1 MGNCCISK
9 KVKPKILI
17 IHDVKEITEPENSN
31 CKLEGSMSNKQTS
44 RSETGKRCQDAK
56 REKIRTS
63 VPEHPVA
70 LTTRPKTI
78 LEITRIKLAIC
89 RSNFLRD
96 LPNKTI
102 EELITQMKL
111 LQVKSK
117 DVIYGQDSLG
127 DRYYVLTNGQLKVS
141 ANDEEA
147 GFIHPGEG
155 IGELELLHDT
165 PRTCKVTAVTDAHL
179 WVLERERFSSVVKD
193 LEYRNW
199 QEDQEFVETLDLF
212 NDLTYE
218 EKKSLLMSSV
228 VMKFDQGSRIV
239 SEGESGS
246 VLYII
251 KEGSVTLTVNNS
263 IKRTMNTGDIF
274 CEQVILYDNRVSET
288 ATAQTK
294 TTCFTISKKSLKN
307 CLSFNLEHFIYKSC
321 IRIAL
326 EHSKILRRL
335 AKYQQQLLVNSF
347 QFLSFAKG
355 STIIDKGENLCEK
368 LRVII
373 RGGLNYKGVN
383 YDHYS
388 ILGDEYIISAAPCPA
403 SEAIIARCDTE
414 IAGLTR
420 EAFHNIL
427 GAEISNLFLS
437 SKLMNVIQKIP
448 ILRGISNK
456 RMARSLSH
464 LRIMEYCDSE
474 EIVTQGT
481 EATEFYIVK
490 KGSVEIYKDNVYMRT
505 IRKYDFFGERS
516 IIKQEIRS
524 ATAKAVGD
532 VICWVLNKNDFLNII
547 EARKTMLNK
556 RLMLQDDTVSLDN
569 LLYIKNLGQGHF
581 GNVYLVTHQDK
592 FTLYALKTVSKR
604 KVEKYQCFDALNLE
618 RKILLQLDDY
628 PFIIKL
634 VKTFRDDSRVYFLLE
649 YVRGL
654 DLFTTL
660 RQTSLLS
667 ESHAQFYAS
676 CLLLII
682 EHLHERNIVHR
693 DLKPENVMIDENGY
707 PMLIDFGAAKIVPDR
722 TVTIIG
728 TPHYMAPE
736 IILGLGYN
744 KSVDLWSLGVMIYEF
759 VFGRVPF
766 GEKAKGPQEVYSEI
780 LSSKTVSYP
789 HAIPKSEEL
798 VQLLE
803 KLLNKN
809 PSLREADLKCFDFF
823 KTMDFVRYS

>member
-17 IHDVKEITEPENSN
+17 IHEGKENTDSGNSIY
-31 CKLEGSMSNKQTS
+31 KIEGSMSNKQMS
-44 RSETGKRCQDAK
+44 RIESENISQDTRRAK
-56 REKIRTS
+56 RRTS
-63 VPEHPVA
+63 VPDHSVA
-70 LTTRPKTI
+70 IITRPKTV

-102 EELITQMKL
+102 EECITQMKL
-111 LQVKSK
+111 LRVKSRE
-117 DVIYGQDSLG
+117 VIYGQDSSG
-127 DRYYVLTNGQLKVS
+127 DRYYVLTTGQLKVYV
-141 ANDEEA
+141 NDEEA
-147 GFIHPGEG
+147 GLIQPGEG

-165 PRTCKVTAVTDAHL
+165 PRTCKVTALTDADL
-179 WVLERERFSSVVKD
+179 WVLERVSLLSIIKD
-193 LEYRNW
+193 LDYRNW
-199 QEDQEFVETLDLF
+199 QDNQEFIENLDLF
-212 NDLTYE
+212 DNLTYA
-218 EKKSLLMSSV
+218 EKKSLVMNSV
-228 VMKFDQGSRIV
+228 IMKFDQGSRII
-239 SEGESGS
+239 SKGESGS

-251 KEGSVTLTVNNS
+251 KEGSVTLTLNNF
-263 IKRTMNTGDIF
+263 IKCTMHSTDIF
-274 CEQVILYDNRVSET
+274 GEQAILYDNRISET
-288 ATAQTK
+288 VIAQTK
-294 TTCFTISKKSLKN
+294 TTCLTISKKSLQN
-307 CLSFNLEHFIYKSC
+307 CPGLNLEHYIYKNH

-335 AKYQQQLLVNSF
+335 AKYQQQLLINSF
-347 QFLSFAKG
+347 QVLCFSKG
-355 STIIDKGENLCEK
+355 TTILEKGENLCDK

-373 RGGLNYKGVN
+373 RGALNYKGVN
-383 YDHYS
+383 YDQYS

-403 SEAIIARCDTE
+403 SEVIIASYDTE
-414 IAGLTR
+414 IAELTR

-448 ILRGISNK
+448 LLRGMNSK
-456 RMARSLSH
+456 RMTRLLSH
-464 LRIMEYCDSE
+464 LRIMEYSDSQ

-481 EATEFYIVK
+481 ESTEFFIVK
-490 KGSVEIYKDNVYMRT
+490 KGSVKIYKDNLYIRT
-505 IRKYDFFGERS
+505 IGKYDFFGERS
-516 IIKQEIRS
+516 IMKQEIRS

-532 VICWVLNKNDFLNII
+532 VICWVLHKDDFLNII
-547 EARKTMLNK
+547 EVRKTMLNK
-556 RLMLQDDTVSLDN
+556 QLMLQDDTVSLDD
-569 LLYIKNLGQGHF
+569 LLYIKNLGQGQF

-592 FTLYALKTVSKR
+592 FTVYALKTVSKR
-604 KVEKYQCFDALNLE
+604 KVEKYQCYDALNLE
-618 RKILLQLDDY
+618 RKILLQLDH

-654 DLFTTL
+654 DLFTIL

-667 ESHAQFYAS
+667 ESNAQFYAS
-676 CLLLII
+676 CLILIL

-722 TVTIIG
+722 TVTVIG

-780 LSSKTVSYP
+780 LSSKGVSYP
-789 HAIPKSEEL
+789 NAIPKSEEL
-798 VQLLE
+798 VQLID

-809 PSLREADLKCFDFF
+809 ASLREGDLRCCEFF